1 MKGRPAPSSGLLRQ
15 VDALAR
21 AAFPASSTALVM
33 VLAAVPAGLLP
44 GLVPA
49 TALPGVV
56 FWSIFRPAALPPP
69 AVFGLG
75 LLQDL
80 LTAAPLGSGV
90 LTLLVVYGFATRWR
104 PFLARQSFL
113 AVWLFYCAIAAGA
126 AALGWVLQA
135 ALGWRLPPTGPGLYQ
150 VMLTAGLYPTLAAA
164 LTWVHEAMSRAE
176 SAR

>member
-1 MKGRPAPSSGLLRQ
+1 MKGRPAPPTSFLRQ
-15 VDALAR
+15 VDAVAR
-21 AAFPASSTALVM
+21 STFPAASTIILL

-49 TALPGVV
+49 VALPAIV

-69 AVFGLG
+69 VVFGLG

-80 LTAAPLGSGV
+80 LTSAPVGSGV
-90 LTLLVVYGFATRWR
+90 LTLLVVYGMVTRWR
-104 PFLARQSFL
+104 RFLARQSFL
-113 AVWLFYCAIAAGA
+113 SVWLVYCGIAAGA

-135 ALGWRLPPTGPGLYQ
+135 GLGWRLPPTAPGLYQ
-150 VMLTAGLYPTLAAA
+150 VMLSAGLYPLLAAG
-164 LTWVHEAMSRAE
+164 LTGLHEGMSRAE